1 MEETVAVDPEMF
13 LKEMQ
18 KEMLKKAAIKLAIV
32 TAASIAVIV
41 TVGLIYSK
49 IQKDEENDPVENPEQ

>member
-1 MEETVAVDPEMF
+1 MEETVALDPEMF

-32 TAASIAVIV
+32 TAASVAVIV

-49 IQKDEENDPVENPEQ
+49 MQKDVNDKTVENPEQ